1 MINHFDQAAISWDS
15 NPVHWERSEAI
26 AQKMMQIIYLH
37 PNMTA
42 MEYGVG
48 TGILSFLL
56 KDYLKEITLMDS
68 SVEMVKVME
77 EKIRVNKAD
86 HLKPLYFDLEKT
98 EYRSQTFD
106 LIFTQMVLHH
116 VTDVEAIITKFYHLL
131 NFGGNIAIADLYPED
146 GSFHGEGFTGHLGFD
161 VGNLSNILNNIGFKN
176 IKHEQCFVIRRVPET
191 KKIKEFPIFILTGKK

>member
-26 AQKMMQIIYLH
+26 AQKIMQIIDLR

-42 MEYGVG
+42 MEYGAG

-68 SVEMVKVME
+68 TVEMVKVME
-77 EKIRVNKAD
+77 EKIRINKAT
-86 HLKPLYFDLEKT
+86 HLKPLFFNLETT
-98 EYRSQTFD
+98 EYLAQTFD

-116 VTDVEAIITKFYHLL
+116 VANVEAIITKFYHLL
-131 NFGGNIAIADLYPED
+131 NEGGNIAIADLYPED
-146 GSFHGEGFTGHLGFD
+146 GSFHGEGFTGHFGFD
-161 VGNLSNILNNIGFKN
+161 VLSLGETLSRIGFKN
-176 IKHEQCFVIRRVPET
+176 IRHEQCFVMKRITET
-191 KKIKEFPIFILTGKK
+191 KESKEFPIFILTANK

>member
-26 AQKMMQIIYLH
+26 AQKMMQIMDLR
-37 PNMTA
+37 PSMTA
-42 MEYGVG
+42 MEYGAG

-68 SVEMVKVME
+68 SVEMVKVIE
-77 EKIRVNKAD
+77 EKIRINKAD
-86 HLKPLYFDLEKT
+86 HLRPLYFNLETT
-98 EYRSQTFD
+98 EYQSQPFD

-116 VTDVEAIITKFYHLL
+116 VADIEEIITKFYHLL
-131 NFGGNIAIADLYPED
+131 NNGGNIAIADLYPED

-161 VGNLSNILNNIGFKN
+161 VVNLSGILGNIGFRN
-176 IKHEQCFVIRRVPET
+176 IKHEQCFVIKRVTET
-191 KKIKEFPIFILTGKK
+191 YEIKEFPIFILTANK